1 MSLPEA
7 IAEVLGGSKVLKMA
21 IRKMED
27 FTQLIRTG
35 IPFKSVH
42 VMMQNAGLSKE
53 ELLVPM
59 GISKA
64 TFDRRKHQTRFEARE
79 SDRLFRLAYVLA
91 RATEV
96 FGTREKAARWLH
108 KPNRAMRSE
117 TPLSRL
123 DTEVG
128 FQEVNTILGRIEH
141 GVYS

>member
-7 IAEVLGGSKVLKMA
+7 IAEVLGGSKVLKTA
-21 IRKMED
+21 IRTMDD

-35 IPFKSVH
+35 IPVKSVD
-42 VMMQNAGLSKE
+42 VMMHTAGLSKE
-53 ELLVPM
+53 ELLVPI

-64 TFDRRKHQTRFEARE
+64 TFDRRKQQARFEARE

-96 FGTREKAARWLH
+96 FGARKKAVHWLH
-108 KPNRAMRSE
+108 NPNRALRSE
-117 TPLSRL
+117 TPLMRL

>member
-21 IRKMED
+21 IRTMDD

-35 IPFKSVH
+35 IPVKSVD
-42 VMMQNAGLSKE
+42 VMMHNAELSKE

-64 TFDRRKHQTRFEARE
+64 TFDRRRHQERFEARE
-79 SDRLFRLAYVLA
+79 SDRLFRLAYVLV

-96 FGTREKAARWLH
+96 FGTRKKAAHWLH
-108 KPNRAMRSE
+108 KPNRALRSE
-117 TPLSRL
+117 TPLTRL